1 MGLAVKAETPKFSE
15 ADFPPGSP
23 RIITG
28 GHDIVKKTTFATAA
42 AIALL
47 ASTITAVPA
56 SANAVPASSAT
67 VGAQCAV
74 NGQKAAKKG
83 ADGSDL
89 ICRVATI
96 GTGKGIRQ
104 WLYAE
109 DPILAELDMLITSG
123 PGGFDTFGASINSA
137 LKAEGLVTAE
147 PTKRNIP
154 GAGQTVGLS
163 SFYNNN
169 SSQPNKAVIVGFAS
183 VGGVHVN
190 KGAHKVSQF
199 VPAVSLMRDPVAIA
213 VRKDSKYKTLADLA
227 ADMKKTTGKRLAIA
241 GGSLGTVDHFVIASI
256 YESLGVPKRI
266 NYIPYAGGG
275 GVAAGIL
282 SDASFAAAVSGYD
295 EFAPQIAAGTLRV
308 LGVSFDTR
316 IPGIKAKT
324 FQEQGV
330 NVVVSNWRG
339 IALPAGTSVENR
351 NKFIRAISVMR
362 ASNSWKAI
370 QTARNYQDFWQVG
383 DRFTSFV
390 KQQERSISAAFTK
403 LGL

>member
-1 MGLAVKAETPKFSE
+1 MKKFVIAAS
-15 ADFPPGSP
+15 A
-23 RIITG
+23 
-28 GHDIVKKTTFATAA
+28 FAL
-42 AIALL
+42 I
-47 ASTITAVPA
+47 ASTITVAP
-56 SANAVPASSAT
+56 ANAAVVSASRAE

-74 NGQKAAKKG
+74 TGAKAKGKG

-89 ICRVATI
+89 VCRVATI

-123 PGGFDTFGASINSA
+123 PGGFDTFGTSINSA

-163 SFYNNN
+163 SFYNND
-169 SSQPNKAVIVGFAS
+169 SGKANKAVIVGFAS

-213 VRKDSKYKTLADLA
+213 VRADSKYKTLADLV
-227 ADMKKTTGKRLAIA
+227 ADMKKTTGKKLAIA
-241 GGSLGTVDHFVIASI
+241 GGSLGTVDHFAIASI
-256 YESLGVPKRI
+256 YESLGVPKRM
-266 NYIPYAGGG
+266 NYIAYAGGG
-275 GVAAGIL
+275 GVSAGIL
-282 SDASFAAAVSGYD
+282 SDATFAAAVSGYD

-339 IALPAGTSVENR
+339 IALPANTSKANR
-351 NKFIRAISVMR
+351 DKFIRAISVMR

-383 DRFTSFV
+383 DRFNSYV
-390 KQQERSISAAFTK
+390 KGQERTISAAFKK

>member
-1 MGLAVKAETPKFSE
+1 MKK
-15 ADFPPGSP
+15 
-23 RIITG
+23 
-28 GHDIVKKTTFATAA
+28 IVIAASAFAL
-42 AIALL
+42 I
-47 ASTITAVPA
+47 ASTITVAP
-56 SANAVPASSAT
+56 ANAAVVSASRAE

-74 NGQKAAKKG
+74 TGTKAKGKG

-89 ICRVATI
+89 VCRVATI

-123 PGGFDTFGASINSA
+123 PGGFDTFGTSINSA
-137 LKAEGLVTAE
+137 LKAEGLVAAE

-154 GAGQTVGLS
+154 GAGQTIGLT
-163 SFYNNN
+163 SFFNNDTGR
-169 SSQPNKAVIVGFAS
+169 PNKAVIVGFAS

-213 VRKDSKYKTLADLA
+213 VRKDSKYKTLADLV
-227 ADMKKTTGKRLAIA
+227 ADMKKTTGKKLAIA
-241 GGSLGTVDHFVIASI
+241 GGSLGTVDHFAIASI
-256 YESLGVPKRI
+256 YESLGVPKRM
-266 NYIPYAGGG
+266 NYIAYAGGG
-275 GVAAGIL
+275 GVAGGIL
-282 SDASFAAAVSGYD
+282 SDATFAAAVSGYD

-339 IALPAGTSVENR
+339 IALPANTSKANR
-351 NKFIRAISVMR
+351 DKFIRAISVMR

-383 DRFTSFV
+383 DRFTSYV
-390 KQQERSISAAFTK
+390 KGQERTISAAFKK

>member
-1 MGLAVKAETPKFSE
+1 MKKILIAASAVALVAS
-15 ADFPPGSP
+15 G
-23 RIITG
+23 IT
-28 GHDIVKKTTFATAA
+28 VVPANAA
-42 AIALL
+42 A
-47 ASTITAVPA
+47 V
-56 SANAVPASSAT
+56 SAARAT
-67 VGAQCAV
+67 VGAQCAANNAV
-74 NGQKAAKKG
+74 AKGKG
-83 ADGSDL
+83 ADGTDL

-96 GTGKGIRQ
+96 GTSKGIRQ
-104 WLYAE
+104 WLYKE
-109 DPILAELDMLITSG
+109 DPILAELDMLITTG

-147 PTKRNIP
+147 PTKRNIS
-154 GAGQTVGLS
+154 GASQTTGLT
-163 SFYNNN
+163 SFYNNDTGK
-169 SSQPNKAVIVGFAS
+169 PNKAVIVGFAS
-183 VGGVHVN
+183 VGGVHTA
-190 KGAHKVSQF
+190 KGAYKVSQF

-213 VRKDSKYKTLADLA
+213 VRANSKYKTMADLV
-227 ADMKKTTGKRLAIA
+227 ADMRKTSGKKLAIA
-241 GGSLGTVDHFVIASI
+241 GGSLGNADHFAIASI
-256 YESLGVPKRI
+256 YEALGVPKRM

-275 GVAAGIL
+275 GVVAGIL
-282 SDASFAAAVSGYD
+282 SDATFAAGVSGYD
-295 EFAPQIAAGTLRV
+295 EFAPQIAAGTVRV

-339 IALPAGTSVENR
+339 VALPAGTSKANR
-351 NKFIRAISVMR
+351 DKFIRAMSVMR

-390 KQQERSISAAFTK
+390 RGQERTISAAFKK

>member
-1 MGLAVKAETPKFSE
+1 
-15 ADFPPGSP
+15 
-23 RIITG
+23 
-28 GHDIVKKTTFATAA
+28 VKKFVIAASAFAL
-42 AIALL
+42 I
-47 ASTITAVPA
+47 ASTITVAP
-56 SANAVPASSAT
+56 ANAAVVSASRAE

-74 NGQKAAKKG
+74 TGAKAKGKG

-89 ICRVATI
+89 VCRVATI

-123 PGGFDTFGASINSA
+123 PGGFDTFGTSINSA

-169 SSQPNKAVIVGFAS
+169 SGQANKAVIVGFAS

-199 VPAVSLMRDPVAIA
+199 VPAVSLMRDPVAIVVPKA
-213 VRKDSKYKTLADLA
+213 SKYKTLEDLA
-227 ADMKKTTGKRLAIA
+227 ADMKKTTGKKLAIA
-241 GGSLGTVDHFVIASI
+241 GGSLGSIDHFTLATI
-256 YESLGVPKRI
+256 YTTLGVPKRM
-266 NYIPYAGGG
+266 NYVAYSGGG
-275 GVAAGIL
+275 LVAGAIL
-282 SDASFAAAVSGYD
+282 SDATFAAAVSGLD

-308 LGVSFDTR
+308 LGISYDKQ
-316 IPGIKAKT
+316 IPGVKAET
-324 FQEQGV
+324 FKEQGV
-330 NVVVSNWRG
+330 DVVISNWRG
-339 IALPAGTSVENR
+339 IALPANTSKENR
-351 NKFIRAISVMR
+351 DKFIRAISVMR
-362 ASNSWKAI
+362 ASNTWKAV
-370 QTARNYQDFWQVG
+370 QTARNYADFWQVG
-383 DRFTSFV
+383 DRFNSFV
-390 KQQERSISAAFTK
+390 RGQERSVSAAFTK